1 MVNIAERSGRF
12 YLFEKCSLEHSSYKS
27 YSRGS
32 DVKEVA
38 SLEKRYFTIGM
49 AGHID
54 HGKTS
59 LTKALTN
66 VDTDRLKEEKERQIS
81 IELGFAPLY
90 EDDEIQISVIDV
102 PGHERF
108 IRQMIAGVAG
118 IDLVVLIVAADEG
131 VMPQTREHLD
141 ILKFLGV
148 KNGIVAITKID
159 RVDEEFIELVKDDIL
174 GELTGTVFEDAPF
187 VLVDSLSKKGIDEI
201 KHLII
206 NQLKEQEMR
215 DAKGA
220 FRLPIDQV
228 FTVKGQG
235 TVVRGTVYEGT
246 VEEGQALKIMPRG
259 LEVRARQIQVHHKQA
274 LKAYAGQRAAIN
286 LSGVS
291 KEDLE
296 RGDVLVSSEHFIVSK
311 VIDVAITVVEELEHL
326 IKQRMP
332 IKLHIGTA
340 EVMGR
345 IVFFDRNEVKEENG
359 EILCQLRLEEEILTK
374 RGDRFILRRPSPTET
389 IGGGWVIDPRGN
401 KYRFGDETI
410 GELEKK
416 KVGTPKERITAA
428 LLEAKS
434 LPMTEL
440 IKRTALDEETLV
452 QHLENEEDFVLYNG
466 KEYTLKQLINDIEED
481 IYDILQDYHNQNS
494 MKSGVNKAELIQTL
508 QKKFP
513 KSLLEFVV
521 ENGITNGVFQRK
533 GQFVSLATFVPHVP
547 KSWAKRTENLLEE
560 IKKDGL
566 KVRYLKDYF
575 AGAGIPAN
583 LEHDLRRFL
592 EDQGFIVMLDDQY
605 AYQGEVFTQAVDK
618 LRSGTGAHFEVG
630 DAKEVL
636 DLSRKYM
643 IPFLERLDAN
653 GYTKRVENKR
663 VWKN

>member
-1 MVNIAERSGRF
+1 MVI
-12 YLFEKCSLEHSSYKS
+12 
-27 YSRGS
+27 
-32 DVKEVA
+32 
-38 SLEKRYFTIGM
+38 LEKRYFTIGM

-90 EDDEIQISVIDV
+90 EDNEIQISVIDV

-118 IDLVVLIVAADEG
+118 IDLVVLVVAADEG

-148 KNGIVAITKID
+148 KNGVVAISKID

-174 GELTGTVFEDAPF
+174 EELTGTVFEDAPF
-187 VLVDSLSKKGIDEI
+187 VLVDSLSKKGIEEI
-201 KHLII
+201 KELIRK
-206 NQLKEQEMR
+206 LLMDQEMR

-246 VEEGQALKIMPRG
+246 VEEGQALKIMPKG
-259 LEVRARQIQVHHKQA
+259 IEVRARQIQVHHKQA
-274 LKAYAGQRAAIN
+274 VKAYAGQRTAIN
-286 LSGVS
+286 LSNVS

-296 RGDVLVSSEHFIVSK
+296 RGDVLVSSEHFIVTK
-311 VIDVAITVVEELEHL
+311 TVDVAIRMVEDLEHMV
-326 IKQRMP
+326 KQRMP

-345 IVFFDRNEVKEENG
+345 IVFFDRNEIKEENG

-374 RGDRFILRRPSPTET
+374 RGDRFILRRPSPQET

-401 KYRFGDETI
+401 KYRFGNQTI
-410 GELEKK
+410 EELEKK

-428 LLEAKS
+428 LIEAKS
-434 LPMTEL
+434 LPLNEL
-440 IKRTALDEETLV
+440 IKRTALDEETLTE
-452 QHLENEEDFVLYNG
+452 HLTDADFVLYNR
-466 KEYTLKQLINDIEED
+466 KEYTLQLLIHSIEED
-481 IYDILQDYHNQNS
+481 IFDRLQEFHQAHS
-494 MKSGVNKAELIQTL
+494 MKTGVNKAELLHTL
-508 QKKFP
+508 QSRFP
-513 KSLLEFVV
+513 KTLLEFVV
-521 ENGITNGVFQRK
+521 ENGITNGIFKRK
-533 GQFVSLATFVPHVP
+533 EQFVSLSSFVPHVP
-547 KSWAKRTENLLEE
+547 KSWEKRTENLLLEL
-560 IKKDGL
+560 KRDGL

-575 AGAGIPAN
+575 STAGIPEM
-583 LEHDLRRFL
+583 LEFDLKRFL
-592 EDQGFIVMLDDQY
+592 EDQELIVLLDEQF
-605 AYQGEVFTQAVDK
+605 AYYGEVFREAVGK
-618 LRSGTGAHFEVG
+618 LRSQTGSEFEVG
-630 DAKEVL
+630 DAKDIL

-643 IPFLERLDAN
+643 IPFLERLDVK
-653 GYTKRVENKR
+653 GFTKRVENKR
-663 VWKN
+663 VWQK

>member
-1 MVNIAERSGRF
+1 M
-12 YLFEKCSLEHSSYKS
+12 
-27 YSRGS
+27 
-32 DVKEVA
+32 
-38 SLEKRYFTIGM
+38 EKRYFTIGM

-90 EDDEIQISVIDV
+90 EDEEIQISVIDV

-118 IDLVVLIVAADEG
+118 IDLVVLVVAADEG
-131 VMPQTREHLD
+131 VMPQTKEHLE

-148 KNGIVAITKID
+148 KNGIIAITKID
-159 RVDEEFIELVKDDIL
+159 RVDEEFIELVQDDIL
-174 GELTGTVFEDAPF
+174 AELQGTVFEDAPF
-187 VLVDSLSKKGIDEI
+187 VLIDSLSKKGIEEI
-201 KHLII
+201 KQLII
-206 NQLKEQEMR
+206 KKLKEQEMR

-246 VEEGQALKIMPRG
+246 VEEGQALKIMPKG
-259 LEVRARQIQVHHKQA
+259 LEVRARQIQVHHKPSQR
-274 LKAYAGQRAAIN
+274 AYAGQRAAIN

-296 RGDVLVSSEHFIVSK
+296 RGEVLVSSEHFIVTRI
-311 VIDVAITVVEELEHL
+311 IDVAIRVVEELEHL

-345 IVFFDRNEVKEENG
+345 IVFFDRNEIKEENG

-401 KYRFGDETI
+401 KYRFGEQTI

-434 LPMTEL
+434 LSLPEL
-440 IKRTALDEETLV
+440 IKRTALDEEILSE
-452 QHLENEEDFVLYNG
+452 HLQDDEFVLFNG
-466 KEYTLKQLINDIEED
+466 KEYTLQQLIQSIEED
-481 IYDILQDYHNQNS
+481 IYDKLQDYHHINP
-494 MKSGVNKAELIQTL
+494 MKQGVNKAEILQSM
-508 QKKFP
+508 QKKFS
-513 KSLLEFVV
+513 KSLLDYVV
-521 ENGITNGVFQRK
+521 ENAISKKVFNRRE
-533 GQFVSLATFVPHVP
+533 QFVSLAEFSPHVP
-547 KSWAKRTENLLEE
+547 KNWAKRTENLLAEL
-560 IKKDGL
+560 KKDEL
-566 KVRYLKDYF
+566 KVRYLKDYLSD
-575 AGAGIPAN
+575 AGIPDS
-583 LEHDLRRFL
+583 LEGDLRRFL
-592 EDQGFIVMLDDQY
+592 EDQELIVLLDDQF
-605 AYQGEVFTQAVDK
+605 AYHGDVFKEAVHK
-618 LRSGTGAHFEVG
+618 LQNATGPEFEVG
-630 DAKEVL
+630 EAKEVL

-643 IPFLERLDAN
+643 IPFLEKLDAK
-653 GYTKRVENKR
+653 GFTKRVENKR
-663 VWKN
+663 VWKNK

>member
-1 MVNIAERSGRF
+1 
-12 YLFEKCSLEHSSYKS
+12 
-27 YSRGS
+27 
-32 DVKEVA
+32 
-38 SLEKRYFTIGM
+38 M

-90 EDDEIQISVIDV
+90 EDNEIQISVIDV

-118 IDLVVLIVAADEG
+118 IDLVVLVVAADEG

-159 RVDEEFIELVKDDIL
+159 RVDEEFTELVKDDIL
-174 GELTGTVFEDAPF
+174 EELTGTVFEESPF
-187 VLVDSLSKKGIDEI
+187 VLVDSLSKKGIEDI
-201 KHLII
+201 KELII
-206 NQLKEQEMR
+206 KTLKEQEMR

-246 VEEGQALKIMPRG
+246 VEEGQALIIMPKG
-259 LEVRARQIQVHHKQA
+259 LDVKARQIQVHHKSAQ
-274 LKAYAGQRAAIN
+274 KAYAGQRAAIN

-296 RGDVLVSSEHFIVSK
+296 RGDVLVSSEHFIVTK
-311 VIDVAITVVEELEHL
+311 TLDVAIRVVEDLEHMV
-326 IKQRMP
+326 KQRMP

-345 IVFFDRNEVKEENG
+345 IVFFDRNELKEENG

-374 RGDRFILRRPSPTET
+374 RGDRFILRRPSPQET

-401 KYRFGDETI
+401 KYRFGNQTI
-410 GELEKK
+410 EELEKK
-416 KVGTPKERITAA
+416 RVGSPKERIIAA
-428 LLEAKS
+428 LIEAKS
-434 LPMTEL
+434 LPLTEL
-440 IKRTALDEETLV
+440 IKRTALDEETLGEF
-452 QHLENEEDFVLYNG
+452 LADADFVLYNG
-466 KEYTLKQLINDIEED
+466 KEYTLQMLIHSIEED
-481 IYDILQDYHNQNS
+481 IYDRLQEFHQLHS
-494 MKSGVNKAELIQTL
+494 MKAGVNKAELL
-508 QKKFP
+508 QSMQKRFP

-521 ENGITNGVFQRK
+521 ENGIGNGIFSRK
-533 GQFVSLATFVPHVP
+533 GQFVSLSSFVPHLP
-547 KSWAKRTENLLEE
+547 KNWQKRAENLLEE
-560 IKKDGL
+560 LKKDGL
-566 KVRYLKDYF
+566 KVRYYKDYF
-575 AGAGIPAN
+575 GSSGIPDN
-583 LEHDLRRFL
+583 LEADLKRFL
-592 EDQGFIVMLDDQY
+592 EDQELVVYLDDQF
-605 AYQGEVFTQAVDK
+605 AYHGEVFKEAVEN
-618 LRSGTGAHFEVG
+618 LRKGTGEEFEVG
-630 DAKEVL
+630 NAKDVL

-643 IPFLERLDAN
+643 IPFLERLDSK
-653 GYTKRVENKR
+653 GLTKRVENKR
-663 VWKN
+663 IWQN

>member
-1 MVNIAERSGRF
+1 MER
-12 YLFEKCSLEHSSYKS
+12 
-27 YSRGS
+27 
-32 DVKEVA
+32 
-38 SLEKRYFTIGM
+38 RYFTIGM

-118 IDLVVLIVAADEG
+118 IDLVVLVVAADEG
-131 VMPQTREHLD
+131 VMPQTREHLE

-148 KNGIVAITKID
+148 QTGIIAITKID
-159 RVDEEFIELVKDDIL
+159 RVEEEFIELVKDDIL
-174 GELTGTVFEDAPF
+174 AELAGTVFEDAPF
-187 VLVDSLSKKGIDEI
+187 VLVDSLSHKGIEEI

-206 NQLKEQEMR
+206 TTLKEQEMR

-246 VEEGQALKIMPRG
+246 VEEGQALKIMPKA
-259 LEVRARQIQVHHKQA
+259 LDVRARQIQVHHQKKQ
-274 LKAYAGQRAAIN
+274 KAYAGQRAAIN
-286 LSGVS
+286 LSGLN

-296 RGDVLVSSEHFIVSK
+296 RGDVLISSEHFIVTK
-311 VIDVAITVVEELEHL
+311 TIDVAIRVVEELEHL

-332 IKLHIGTA
+332 IKLHLGTS

-389 IGGGWVIDPRGN
+389 IGGGLVIDPRGN
-401 KYRFGDETI
+401 KYRFGAQTI
-410 GELEKK
+410 VELNKK
-416 KVGTPKERITAA
+416 KVGSPKERITAA
-428 LLEAKS
+428 LVEAKS
-434 LPMTEL
+434 LPFQEL
-440 IKRTALDEETLV
+440 MKRTALDEAILM
-452 QHLENEEDFVLYNG
+452 EELQNREFVLYNG
-466 KEYTLKQLINDIEED
+466 KEYTLQFIIRTIEED
-481 IYDILQDYHNQNS
+481 LYDRLQEFHFRNS
-494 MKSGVNKAELIQTL
+494 MKPGINKAVLLQEM
-508 QKKFP
+508 QKKYP
-513 KSLLEFVV
+513 KSLVDFVI
-521 ENGITNGVFQRK
+521 ENGIASYIFNRK
-533 GQFVSLATFVPHVP
+533 EQFVFLAEFVPHVP
-547 KSWAKRTENLLEE
+547 KNWAKRSETLLE
-560 IKKDGL
+560 KLKQDGL

-575 AGAGIPAN
+575 SDAGIPDQLAG
-583 LEHDLRRFL
+583 DLKRFL
-592 EDQGFIVMLDDQY
+592 EEQEFIVMLDEQF
-605 AYQGEVFTQAVDK
+605 AYYGEVFKEAVAK
-618 LRSGTGAHFEVG
+618 LCRHTGGEFEVSE
-630 DAKEVL
+630 AKEVL

-643 IPFLERLDAN
+643 IPFLERLDALGLTN
-653 GYTKRVENKR
+653 RVENKR
-663 VWKN
+663 VWNQGHGKPQS